1 VLAFGSDAEVRRVFE
16 PFGITMFDLYS
27 IEPKRLRYDSAERRL
42 ISDAL
47 VKGICRV
54 RPLLGE
60 RKRSTR
66 FLTVDPARES
76 LEELSRLR
84 RLTKIVAG
92 VVPGLGLHWRE
103 AAEVRLESRL
113 GRLWLLVVPTIWME
127 ATENRSKEAARAEFI
142 RERTATRYNPTWNSL
157 LDAWT
162 EIITAGTEE
171 CNVSSFGMSDG
182 VDAAF
187 TLSKITAFSRPE
199 AR

>member
-1 VLAFGSDAEVRRVFE
+1 
-16 PFGITMFDLYS
+16 MFDLYS

-113 GRLWLLVVPTIWME
+113 RRLWLLVVPAIWVE